1 MMKRLILVLIAF
13 LALGGLAQSQESGI
27 AGELNQGIELYQQGS
42 YEKALGKFRNIT
54 LNPGLDASLGDAYF
68 WLAKSYLILGQY
80 DDAEKNLDFFLMNY
94 PSHAHTAE
102 ASYLNGRLLYLLEDF
117 EGSIQALQVFVDA
130 YADSPFIPNAYF
142 WVGEA
147 LFQLGRF
154 DQSQQI
160 LEFLLREFP
169 RSVKVEAARYRISLI
184 QFKKREDE
192 LLKLLKLSHE
202 EALKS
207 MEEFQRKER
216 TYEQAISAYQR
227 KLSAY
232 ESGTAP
238 TAVEIAGDSSGIE
251 DQLRQKDAEIAA
263 LKSELQSL
271 KKQLSDYAASS
282 ASSQTDT
289 QAAVIETADKTRD
302 ASDIEQLQKLLEA
315 KAAALELKAYLLELS
330 RLGGQ

>member
-1 MMKRLILVLIAF
+1 MTKRLSFLLIAL
-13 LALGGLAQSQESGI
+13 LAAGTLASAQESGI

-68 WLAKSYLILGQY
+68 WLAKSYLTLGQY
-80 DDAEKNLDFFLMNY
+80 DEAEKNLDFFLMNY
-94 PSHAHTAE
+94 PNHKHTAE
-102 ASYLNGRLLYLLEDF
+102 ATYLNGRLLYLLKDF
-117 EGSIQALQVFVDA
+117 EGSIQGLQAFVEG
-130 YADSPFIPNAYF
+130 YAESPFIPNAYF

-147 LFQLGRF
+147 LFQLGDF
-154 DQSQQI
+154 DQSRQI

-184 QFKKREDE
+184 QFKKREEE

-238 TAVEIAGDSSGIE
+238 TTVKITGDSSGIE
-251 DQLRQKDAEIAA
+251 DQLSLKDAEIAA
-263 LKSELQSL
+263 LRSEIEAL
-271 KKQLSDYAASS
+271 KKQVSDLPSTPS
-282 ASSQTDT
+282 ELGT
-289 QAAVIETADKTRD
+289 QAVVVETPSQDP
-302 ASDIEQLQKLLEA
+302 SDLEQRGKLLEA
-315 KAAALELKAYLLELS
+315 KA
-330 RLGGQ
+330 